1 LSKGADVAH
10 SPATAVGTAVLA
22 VLAALAGL
30 SSARATSHS
39 LTAKN
44 DAILAQSRAA
54 IAQDTYEAHLVRE
67 QVYEAAVAGGRSL
80 DATTLA
86 QLTAVARNEKTAAI
100 PYLGRAEREQEV
112 SQDKNDEAYKYQ
124 RAHEGY
130 DTAAT
135 LFEIA
140 IAVVSISALASSI
153 YLVGF
158 GGICG
163 IAGLGYFIYTMFRT

>member
-10 SPATAVGTAVLA
+10 SPATAVGTALLA

-30 SSARATSHS
+30 DSAKATSHS

-44 DAILAQSRAA
+44 DAILAQTRAA
-54 IAQDTYEAHLVRE
+54 VAQDAYEAHLVRE
-67 QVYEAAVAGGRSL
+67 QIYEATVAGGRSL
-80 DATTLA
+80 DAATLA
-86 QLTAVARNEKTAAI
+86 KLTAIARGEKSAAI
-100 PYLGRAEREQEV
+100 PYLGRSEREQ
-112 SQDKNDEAYKYQ
+112 DLLGTKNDEARKYAD
-124 RAHEGY
+124 AHEGY

-158 GGICG
+158 AGLCG
-163 IAGLGYFIYTMFRT
+163 LAGLGVFIYTMMRV

>member
-1 LSKGADVAH
+1 LSKGPDVAH
-10 SPATAVGTAVLA
+10 SPATAVGTALLA

-30 SSARATSHS
+30 ASAKATTHS

-44 DAILAQSRAA
+44 DAILAQTRAA
-54 IAQDTYEAHLVRE
+54 VAQDTYEAHLVRE
-67 QVYEAAVAGGRSL
+67 QIYEAAVASGHSL
-80 DATTLA
+80 DAATLA
-86 QLTAVARNEKTAAI
+86 RLTAVARTEKTIAI
-100 PYLGRAEREQEV
+100 PYLGRAEREQDI
-112 SQDKNDEAYKYQ
+112 SQAKNDEAYKYQ
-124 RAHEGY
+124 SAHEGY

-158 GGICG
+158 GSLCG
-163 IAGLGYFIYTMFRT
+163 IAGLGYLIYTMFRG